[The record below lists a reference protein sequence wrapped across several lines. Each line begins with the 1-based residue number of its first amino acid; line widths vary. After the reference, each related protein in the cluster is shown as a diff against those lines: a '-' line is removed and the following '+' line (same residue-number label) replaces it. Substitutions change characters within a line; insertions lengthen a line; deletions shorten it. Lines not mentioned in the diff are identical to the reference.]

1 MSLSFLRMATTSS
14 VIDFT
19 RTSGGSCWACAR
31 GISNAKSRQKEI
43 FIEAGFRL
51 FGGFIIGVLALS
63 RGIAVVDEVAS
74 ALQPGFAHEG
84 VLVERRLLDNAGS
97 IEQVGA
103 VGDRARPVEGVMH
116 GNSVDIEHEI
126 RPRVQQQAETVADRG
141 GTQDRQDQ
149 IRAAADAPRAQGL
162 AEILVVLL
170 ESQLGSKVENPGD
183 AERRVEKNPAEVV

>member
-43 FIEAGFRL
+43 FIETGFRL
-51 FGGFIIGVLALS
+51 FGGFIIGVLTLP

-74 ALQPGFAHEG
+74 ALQPGFAHER
-84 VLVERRLLDNAGS
+84 VLVERRLLDNARS
-97 IEQVGA
+97 IEQVA
-103 VGDRARPVEGVMH
+103 TVGDRARPVEGVMH

-149 IRAAADAPRAQGL
+149 VPAAAGSPPGPGL
-162 AEILVVLL
+162 AGIPLL
-170 ESQLGSKVENPGD
+170 PLAPQPGSE
-183 AERRVEKNPAEVV
+183 